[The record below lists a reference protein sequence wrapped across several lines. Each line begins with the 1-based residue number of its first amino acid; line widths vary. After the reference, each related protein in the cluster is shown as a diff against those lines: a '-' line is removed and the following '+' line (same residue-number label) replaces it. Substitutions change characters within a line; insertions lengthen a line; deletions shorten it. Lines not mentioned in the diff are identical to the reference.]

1 MTLLAEDPIR
11 FTRAVLGALNFRS
24 TPRNGPGLFGALSME
39 AHGDDRDIGNCP
51 LRQRGAAAKPI
62 DR

>member
-1 MTLLAEDPIR
+1 LLAEDPIR
-11 FTRAVLGALNFRS
+11 FTRVVLARCLQLPP
-24 TPRNGPGLFGALSME
+24 PRNGPGLFGALSME